1 MTTFLRKYPL
11 VKVVV
16 LNVLAVLAYDTLR
29 QAPVRAALLTAAHS
43 LVGAPAVNLPSVA
56 GEVEPQLAMLVL

>member
-1 MTTFLRKYPL
+1 MTTFFRKYPL

-29 QAPVRAALLTAAHS
+29 QGPARAALLTAAHT
-43 LVGAPAVNLPSVA
+43 LVRVRAESVPSIA
-56 GEVEPQLAMLVL
+56 AEAEPQLAMLVL